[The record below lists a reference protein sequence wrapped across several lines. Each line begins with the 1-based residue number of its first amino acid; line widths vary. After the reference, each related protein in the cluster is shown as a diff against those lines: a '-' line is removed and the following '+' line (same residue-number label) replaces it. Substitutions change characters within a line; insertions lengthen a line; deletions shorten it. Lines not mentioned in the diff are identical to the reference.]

1 MQVRIRAPIP
11 IFKCMH
17 NRCANQAKKSS
28 WYLTHVQENS
38 SILLNMTCCILIPM
52 TPSIEIW
59 SYADLIPR
67 RQTHAERVSLFPPKS
82 CLRHLEN
89 SRLWNPIPSYV
100 IISRSTAAQ
109 NCPPRSWHENIFF
122 LVFCLFFL
130 SCLLVS
136 LGETSSQTLCQ
147 RREGYIFGEKKIFFS
162 QFRNHPMHKKGTRT
176 A

>member
-1 MQVRIRAPIP
+1 
-11 IFKCMH
+11 MH
-17 NRCANQAKKSS
+17 NQCANQAKKSS

-89 SRLWNPIPSYV
+89 SRLWNPIPSCV

-109 NCPPRSWHENIFF
+109 NCPPQAWHEKNFF
-122 LVFCLFFL
+122 WSFFSFSCLVFWSPSEKPAPRHFAKEERATYL
-130 SCLLVS
+130 
-136 LGETSSQTLCQ
+136 EK
-147 RREGYIFGEKKIFFS
+147 KKIFFS